1 MNCNVNL
8 IQSYT
13 TKIDSESNLGQI
25 VNRACFKDELD
36 QQLFER
42 RLSDRPELLT
52 EQDCF
57 TNQPLGKKHID
68 YNVQPSELECDDS
81 IDKAIL
87 FSKISNSLFGV
98 NLVSGKL

>member
-1 MNCNVNL
+1 MKTFFGLNKYYIINNKFYMFFSIEMDCNVNL

-25 VNRACFKDELD
+25 VNRECFKDELS

-42 RLSDRPELLT
+42 RLSGRPELLT

-68 YNVQPSELECDDS
+68 YNVQPRRFD
-81 IDKAIL
+81 
-87 FSKISNSLFGV
+87 
-98 NLVSGKL
+98 